1 MSRIGK
7 MPIAVPADTN
17 VTVDG
22 RRIDVKGPKGALSL
36 ELSDLV
42 AANLD
47 GQELTITPRE
57 DLVEA
62 ANVRIKENEAKGRK
76 KMTFAQAL
84 DPLARTQWGT
94 SRARAANLVQGA
106 SEGFSKSLEL
116 VGVGYRAQMQGNDLK
131 LALGF
136 SHDVIYA
143 APEGI
148 EIKCP
153 KPTEIIISG
162 VDKQVVG
169 QVAAEIRNYR
179 RPEPYKGKGVRYL
192 GEYVRRKEGKKK

>member
-7 MPIAVPADTN
+7 LPISVPSGTT
-17 VTVDG
+17 VTING
-22 RRIDVKGPKGALSL
+22 QTLEAKGPKGQLSIELPEVISAKL
-36 ELSDLV
+36 EG
-42 AANLD
+42 A
-47 GQELTITPRE
+47 ELTINPRD

-62 ANVRIKENEAKGRK
+62 ANEKIRLNDEKGRK

-84 DPLARTQWGT
+84 DPSARTMWGT
-94 SRARAANLVQGA
+94 SRANAANVVEGAAQG
-106 SEGFSKSLEL
+106 FTKTLEL
-116 VGVGYRAQMQGNDLK
+116 VGVGYRAQMQGKDLK

-136 SHDVIYA
+136 SHDVIYK

-148 EIKCP
+148 EIKCA
-153 KPTEIIISG
+153 KPTEVSITG
-162 VDKQVVG
+162 PDKQIVG

-179 RPEPYKGKGVRYL
+179 RPEPYKGKGVRYQ

>member
-7 MPIAVPADTN
+7 LPIPVPSNTT
-17 VTVDG
+17 VTVG
-22 RRIDVKGPKGALSL
+22 GQRLEAKGPKGQLAM
-36 ELSDLV
+36 DLPDQIV
-42 AANLD
+42 ARLD
-47 GQELTITPRE
+47 GQELTISPRD
-57 DLVEA
+57 DLVAA
-62 ANVRIKENEAKGRK
+62 ANERIRANDAKGRK

-84 DPLARTQWGT
+84 DSTARTLWGT
-94 SRARAANLVQGA
+94 SRANAANLVHGA
-106 SEGFSKSLEL
+106 SEGFTKSLEL
-116 VGVGYRAQMQGNDLK
+116 VGVGYRAQMQGSDLK

-136 SHDVIYA
+136 SHDVIYS

-148 EIKCP
+148 EIKCA
-153 KPTEIIISG
+153 KPTEVEISG
-162 VDKQVVG
+162 ADKQVVG

>member
-7 MPIAVPADTN
+7 LPISVPSGTT
-17 VTVDG
+17 VTING
-22 RRIDVKGPKGALSL
+22 QTLEAKGPKGQLSM
-36 ELSDLV
+36 ELPEVIS
-42 AANLD
+42 AKLD
-47 GQELTITPRE
+47 GAELTINPRD
-57 DLVEA
+57 DLVDA
-62 ANVRIKENEAKGRK
+62 ANEKIRLNDEKGRK

-84 DPLARTQWGT
+84 DPSARTLWGT
-94 SRARAANLVQGA
+94 SRANAANVVEGA
-106 SEGFSKSLEL
+106 ANGFTKTLEL
-116 VGVGYRAQMQGNDLK
+116 VGVGYRAQMQGKSLK

-136 SHDVIYA
+136 SHDVIYD

-148 EIKCP
+148 EIKCA
-153 KPTEIIISG
+153 KPTEVSISG
-162 VDKQVVG
+162 ADKQVVG